1 MTSSAHYIDCPD
13 CKISKRAESFYKK
26 DKRYD
31 CICKMCRKER
41 YKVSN
46 MQKVAKIRS
55 ESHRRFIASLP
66 CCVCSAPD
74 VQSAHIRTGNGAGM
88 GLKSGDNFCVPLCLR
103 CHEKQGRGEKI
114 FWGVHLEDANGL
126 ANALWHFSKDRD
138 RGLVQVARFRKLFNA

>member
-13 CKISKRAESFYKK
+13 CKVSKRAESFYKK

-55 ESHRRFIASLP
+55 EAHRRFIASLP
-66 CCVCSAPD
+66 CCVCGADD
-74 VQSAHIRTGNGAGM
+74 VQAAHIRTGNGAGM
-88 GLKSGDNFCVPLCLR
+88 GLKSGDNYCVPLCIR
-103 CHEKQGRGEKI
+103 CHLKQGEGERK
-114 FWGVHLEDANGL
+114 FWGPHLEQANAL
-126 ANALWHFSKDRD
+126 ANALFLISKEHE
-138 RGLVQVARFRKLFNA
+138 RGLMHVARFRKLYNA